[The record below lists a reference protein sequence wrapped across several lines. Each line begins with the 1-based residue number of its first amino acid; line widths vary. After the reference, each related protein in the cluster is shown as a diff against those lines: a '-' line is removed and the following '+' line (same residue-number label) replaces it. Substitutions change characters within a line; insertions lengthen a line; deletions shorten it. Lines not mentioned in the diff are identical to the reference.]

1 MSEWCQNKDCC
12 HKKNQNQIRGT
23 KGYKYYQSNKAYDYY
38 FGMFCSQ
45 GCFHNYFREHSRRI
59 LDIIGEIPKQTIG
72 VDDAWRIGHDYNY
85 GDRINSNS
93 HHIYFL
99 ENKLMG
105 IKQEISREQAQT
117 PEQLREDY
125 GFRSEWNSGGSNSY
139 FLINLL
145 MGVKHR
151 ITREQAQTPEDIREN
166 YDWGTRPG
174 SEAKPLA
181 IQLGLAS

>member
-12 HKKNQNQIRGT
+12 YKRNQNQIRGT
-23 KGYKYYQSNKAYDYY
+23 KGYKYYQSNKAHDYY

-45 GCFHNYFREHSRRI
+45 GCFHTYFKEHSRRI
-59 LDIIGEIPKQTIG
+59 LDTVGEIKKQTIG
-72 VDDAWRIGHDYNY
+72 VDNAWKIVSEWSGGGN
-85 GDRINSNS
+85 N
-93 HHIYFL
+93 YFL

-125 GFRSEWNSGGSNSY
+125 
-139 FLINLL
+139 
-145 MGVKHR
+145 
-151 ITREQAQTPEDIREN
+151 
-166 YDWGTRPG
+166 DWHTRPD
-174 SEAKPLA
+174 SEAKSLA

>member
-45 GCFHNYFREHSRRI
+45 GCFYNYFREHSRRI

-105 IKQEISREQAQT
+105 IKQEISRQQAQT

-125 GFRSEWNSGGSNSY
+125 
-139 FLINLL
+139 
-145 MGVKHR
+145 
-151 ITREQAQTPEDIREN
+151 
-166 YDWGTRPG
+166 DWHTRPD